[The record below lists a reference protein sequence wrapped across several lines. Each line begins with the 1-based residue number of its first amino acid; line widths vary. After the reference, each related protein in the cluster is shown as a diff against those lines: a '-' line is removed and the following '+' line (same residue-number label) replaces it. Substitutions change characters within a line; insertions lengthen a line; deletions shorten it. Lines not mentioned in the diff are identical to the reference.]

1 MMNKFFA
8 IAVIISVI
16 CGIFTGNISAVAEA
30 ALNSCVEAVELFI
43 YLIGGMCMW
52 GGIMQIAE
60 KSGITEKVAV
70 IFRPAAKLLF
80 KNLDLDGT
88 AFRAVC
94 LNVTANI
101 LGLGNAAT
109 PLGIEAIRALEKEE
123 KANGTITDNMIIFI
137 LLNTSSITLIPSTA
151 ASLRLKHG
159 SQFPM
164 DILPCVII
172 TSVLALLCGIIA
184 AKALNCTT
192 ALSFGKLKEVT
203 D

>member
-8 IAVIISVI
+8 AAVIISVI
-16 CGIFTGNISAVAEA
+16 CGIVTGNISAVAEA

-60 KSGITEKVAV
+60 KSGVTEKVAV

-88 AFRAVC
+88 AFHAVC

-109 PLGIEAIRALEKEE
+109 PLGIEAMRALEREE
-123 KANGTITDNMIIFI
+123 KANGIITDNMIIFI
-137 LLNTSSITLIPSTA
+137 LLNTSSLTLIPSTA

-159 SQFPM
+159 AQFPM
-164 DILPCVII
+164 DILTCVLV
-172 TSVLALLCGIIA
+172 TSVLALLSGLIA
-184 AKALNCTT
+184 AKALNCTS
-192 ALSFGKLKEVT
+192 ALSCGKLKEVT